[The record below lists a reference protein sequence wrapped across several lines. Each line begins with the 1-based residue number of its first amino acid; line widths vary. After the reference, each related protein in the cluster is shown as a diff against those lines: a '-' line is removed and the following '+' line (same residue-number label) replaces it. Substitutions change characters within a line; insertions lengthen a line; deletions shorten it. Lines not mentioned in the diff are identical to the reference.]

1 MIVGLQGYG
10 KSVWAKK
17 FTEKNKRLIVFDP
30 MRSYPSVDFDYNF
43 DDWESLLKS
52 GSKFRIGTD
61 NPEIFPSFGALAYG
75 VGGCTVVIEEC
86 AVFFPRG
93 KNLLPWTNRLVYM
106 GRHQR
111 VNLLCIAQ
119 RASSIPIQLRSQA
132 LRLVSFNQQE
142 RDDVLSVCARIGNK
156 YRDTLQRLEVLQC
169 LDHEE
174 GHVKNYHL
182 SLNGEREQPE
192 KDEEVDAEKERS
204 QVKETEEFEDE
215 EDAEED

>member
-1 MIVGLQGYG
+1 
-10 KSVWAKK
+10 
-17 FTEKNKRLIVFDP
+17 
-30 MRSYPSVDFDYNF
+30 MRSYPQVNFDYEFEN
-43 DDWESLLKS
+43 WQSLQNKGAS
-52 GSKFRIGTD
+52 FRIGTD
-61 NPEIFPSFGALAYG
+61 NPELFPAFGALAYG
-75 VGGCTVVIEEC
+75 LGDCVVVIEEC

-93 KNLLPWTNRLVYM
+93 KTLLPWTNRLVYM
-106 GRHQR
+106 GRHQQ

-156 YRDTLQRLEVLQC
+156 YRETLQRLEVLQC

-174 GHVKNYHL
+174 GHVRNYRL
-182 SLNGEREQPE
+182 SLNGDAQQPE
-192 KDEEVDAEKERS
+192 KKKDVGPEDDGQEFGPKI
-204 QVKETEEFEDE
+204 KETEEFEDE